1 VRAYPQIDAATCLPL
16 KNVDGMHLAIAA
28 RSYQKFQQTQ
38 ELPMHVKTLAVSLAL
53 LGACA
58 SACAEDAAPAS
69 PFTGHIDLVSRYYL
83 RGNTTTYGNFKP
95 GPGNAGADAPESDK
109 PALQWGADYVH
120 PSGFYA
126 GYFGSQINYSYKRLG
141 QSYDD
146 RAIVSGFQED
156 KSIENDLYGGYNGKL
171 GDFGYTVGLTGYV
184 YINGKYADAL
194 ETKLGVS
201 YGDFG
206 LTAQTLLNDVV
217 WGNKGDTYF
226 ALNYT
231 HALPYK
237 INFTGSLGYYVYK
250 KESKF
255 LGTSDT
261 KSGASCGAGA
271 AFNING
277 CFAGNGPIASGFRH
291 LILGFT
297 QPIFDTGLTWG
308 LQYIVGGKNRFD
320 VKQDNK
326 VLASLSYGF

>member
-1 VRAYPQIDAATCLPL
+1 
-16 KNVDGMHLAIAA
+16 
-28 RSYQKFQQTQ
+28 
-38 ELPMHVKTLAVSLAL
+38 MHVKTLAVSLAI

-146 RAIVSGFQED
+146 RSIVSGFQD
-156 KSIENDLYGGYNGKL
+156 KKSFENDIYGGYTGKF
-171 GDFGYTVGLTGYV
+171 GDFGYTVGLTGYA

-194 ETKLGVS
+194 ETKLGLS
-201 YGDFG
+201 YGDFA

-237 INFTGSLGYYVYK
+237 ISFTGSLGYYLYK
-250 KESKF
+250 KEGKF
-255 LGTSDT
+255 LGTTDT
-261 KSGASCGAGA
+261 LTGASCGAGN

-277 CFAGNGPIASGFRH
+277 CYAGNGPISSGFRH

-308 LQYIVGGKNRFD
+308 LQGIIGGKNRFD
-320 VKQDNK
+320 IKQDNR
-326 VLASLSYGF
+326 VVASLSYGF